1 MPAGCVRLVSLT
13 LGLSDKQD
21 EVIKG
26 LETALDEAQAQSG
39 SILPAEL
46 TSRPPPRV
54 PKPNVHPAGPSTSRV
69 PAPSK
74 PKPAARAPEPED
86 FDIDPAEAALDE
98 TLDYEAFE
106 QHLTIAR
113 PEPLPALAPKFIA
126 PHVPAP
132 AKALP
137 AAKEKPAPAVTVRE
151 DHPWSRDVRKA
162 LTTRFNLQD
171 FRPNQLEA
179 INATLS
185 GRDVFVLM
193 PTGEQKH
200 NLTQ

>member
-1 MPAGCVRLVSLT
+1 M
-13 LGLSDKQD
+13 
-21 EVIKG
+21 IKG

-46 TSRPPPRV
+46 TSRLPRHAS
-54 PKPNVHPAGPSTSRV
+54 KPNIQPAGPSTSRL
-69 PAPSK
+69 PAPPK

-86 FDIDPAEAALDE
+86 SDVDPAEAALDE

-137 AAKEKPAPAVTVRE
+137 AAKAKPAPVATIRE